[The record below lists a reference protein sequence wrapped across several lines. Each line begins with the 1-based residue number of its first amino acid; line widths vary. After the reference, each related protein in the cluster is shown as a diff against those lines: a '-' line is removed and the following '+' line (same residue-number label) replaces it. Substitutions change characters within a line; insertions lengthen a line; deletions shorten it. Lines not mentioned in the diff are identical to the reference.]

1 MGRGSISITSC
12 CVLACVHVGT
22 SPTPS
27 ASTASYSCSASCRS
41 LTRACVYLDIC
52 MHLDYLHEGRPHTP
66 TYYTPTCHPTS
77 LYNPVLHSC
86 IVFSSSSSM
95 LPSSTQLDRSWIAA
109 GAAGSQ
115 LDDSPDDC
123 VPNRYVSKR
132 CAQDAAQLATSLTA
146 ES

>member
-1 MGRGSISITSC
+1 MYVHNGRMHACHGRRVTPTSLEHNSRRC
-12 CVLACVHVGT
+12 T
-22 SPTPS
+22 
-27 ASTASYSCSASCRS
+27 
-41 LTRACVYLDIC
+41 
-52 MHLDYLHEGRPHTP
+52 